1 MKLKNIAKK
10 LIVFAVVTAV
20 FITTTVVVFA
30 VGEEGDTVDT
40 TPVYTQATE
49 TLPPDTEPVTEPTT
63 VSTTVADTEPVQ
75 TEPTTQAVT
84 QTVETQETE
93 APYSTYATTS
103 PVTSPTKAEE
113 IYTKPTAVRVEKEK
127 KPESY
132 IYGIVSW
139 ICVIVGVLV
148 VIVVLISNKTTYYG
162 GSGKQRYDEG
172 DRITGKKHLLN
183 DDYYNSRK
191 QSSYYNKDNR
201 K

>member
-1 MKLKNIAKK
+1 M
-10 LIVFAVVTAV
+10 
-20 FITTTVVVFA
+20 
-30 VGEEGDTVDT
+30 
-40 TPVYTQATE
+40 
-49 TLPPDTEPVTEPTT
+49 
-63 VSTTVADTEPVQ
+63 
-75 TEPTTQAVT
+75 
-84 QTVETQETE
+84 
-93 APYSTYATTS
+93 
-103 PVTSPTKAEE
+103 
-113 IYTKPTAVRVEKEK
+113 RVEKEK